1 MENKKVDFSSY
12 FENDLFNQ
20 ADVDLVEEKMEN
32 NLAILLESKEYI
44 EINKKF
50 HEMTLKLDSS
60 LTSKQRKLLTEY
72 QGLEL
77 EITTYQNCL
86 AYYLGCKATIE
97 NDKLK

>member
-1 MENKKVDFSSY
+1 MDKKEKIATT
-12 FENDLFNQ
+12 FENDLFSQ
-20 ADVDLVEEKMEN
+20 EDIDCIDEKMEN

-50 HEMTLKLDSS
+50 HEITLKLNSS
-60 LTSKQRKLLTEY
+60 LTSEQRKLLTEY

-86 AYYLGCKATIE
+86 AYYLGCKAVIE
-97 NDKLK
+97 NGKLK

>member
-1 MENKKVDFSSY
+1 
-12 FENDLFNQ
+12 
-20 ADVDLVEEKMEN
+20 
-32 NLAILLESKEYI
+32 
-44 EINKKF
+44 
-50 HEMTLKLDSS
+50 MTLKLDSS

>member
-1 MENKKVDFSSY
+1 MDKKEKIANTFQ
-12 FENDLFNQ
+12 NDLFSQ
-20 ADVDLVEEKMEN
+20 EDIDCIDEKTEN

-50 HEMTLKLDSS
+50 HKITLKLDSS
-60 LTSKQRKLLTEY
+60 LTSEQRKLLTEY

-86 AYYLGCKATIE
+86 AYYLGCKAVIE
-97 NDKLK
+97 NGELK